1 MTQTF
6 NMDCYD
12 YMKALPDNAFD
23 LLIADPPYGDCDGSW
38 GRGNASI
45 RGLQGEVCKIQE
57 RQRFGARFDRYRDQ
71 AGNPGGGGGLF
82 QPYRKGSR
90 AAHGLEDT
98 TDVG

>member
-38 GRGNASI
+38 GGMH
-45 RGLQGEVCKIQE
+45 
-57 RQRFGARFDRYRDQ
+57 RFEDYTGRFARYRRGRGSEQGSTDTE
-71 AGNPGGGGGLF
+71 PKPEIPMGGGWF

-90 AAHGLEDT
+90 EGHGREDT
-98 TDVG
+98 TGAG

>member
-38 GRGNASI
+38 GGDASI
-45 RGLQGEVCKIQE
+45 RGLHGEVRKIQE
-57 RQRFGARFDRYRDQ
+57 RQRFGARFDRYRGQ
-71 AGNPGGGGGLF
+71 AGNPDGGGWF

-90 AAHGLEDT
+90 AAHGREDT
-98 TDVG
+98 TGVG